1 MVRMKITRIAHSV
14 KRGPHRAQTR
24 DGCPLQGLPEQLA
37 IPTHQNE
44 RFRSSAPAD
53 QWSKPIGP
61 KRANLI
67 GAGS

>member
-1 MVRMKITRIAHSV
+1 MKITRIAHGV
-14 KRGPHRAQTR
+14 KRDPCAPQRAMA
-24 DGCPLQGLPEQLA
+24 CPLQGLPEPLG

-44 RFRSSAPAD
+44 GFRPPTPAD
-53 QWSKPIGP
+53 QPSKPIGP